1 MGTVSLCNPRVKST
15 SKQCCESCIFKF
27 FTVCPLP
34 GIVKICGKS
43 FFFAAFFIDCT
54 PLRIIGIFRL
64 IVCCIHVIYT
74 TCQTCIHDCQIL
86 IWKCDVHYQIRFIAV
101 DQLDQLV
108 YVICV
113 HLSCS
118 KNCFCLSFQFFHECI
133 TFFLCAACNTH
144 FCEYLVNL
152 ATFLNCYTGYSAA
165 ADYKYSAHNFS
176 PFMITGCFFN
186 SLIL

>member
-34 GIVKICGKS
+34 GIVKVCRKS
-43 FFFAAFFIDCT
+43 FFFTTFFIDCT
-54 PLRIIGIFRL
+54 PLWIISIFRL

-86 IWKCDVHYQIRFIAV
+86 IWKCNVHYQIRFIAV
-101 DQLDQLV
+101 DQFDQLIHI
-108 YVICV
+108 ICIN
-113 HLSCS
+113 LRCS
-118 KNCFCLSFQFFHECI
+118 KNCLCLSFQFFHECI